1 MSATDS
7 PAPDSKPR
15 NPYAFPSSD
24 IKVKAD
30 GTHYKNIFVGMTLR
44 DHFAGQAMAAML
56 AVPMLDWTMQEI
68 VLDAYAYADAMLA
81 ERSKSE

>member
-56 AVPMLDWTMQEI
+56 AVPMLD
-68 VLDAYAYADAMLA
+68 AYAYADAMLA